1 MSIIDASQ
9 LENELVNY
17 TKTLFDQGILND
29 QFTQLQSL
37 QDESNPNF
45 VVEVVNLF
53 FQDSQRLLH
62 VLAQSLE
69 QANVDFKKLHTLV
82 HQLKGS
88 SSSIGA
94 QGVLNACIAFRRC
107 CDDKNVEGYFFFI
120 VYRCLISLQQ
130 VRNEYIL
137 VKSKLETL
145 LQLEQQVVAAGGT
158 IPKVVEDMK

>member
-107 CDDKNVEGYFFFI
+107 CDDKNVEG
-120 VYRCLISLQQ
+120 LQQ

>member
-107 CDDKNVEGYFFFI
+107 CDDKNVEG
-120 VYRCLISLQQ
+120 CLISLQQ